1 MVDFKKELEKRHKAS
16 LQKVKDFGVGA
27 AVKVADTIAHPENLY
42 GLIPALQPLA
52 EFNKAR
58 REQEESKP
66 KSTKTNTPI
75 QDAARVRKAA
85 KASTVNNVIPTQQ
98 STRPQS
104 VSTPRV
110 SANTNARDIQSMIV
124 RIAKEEGVDPALA
137 LSIAH
142 VETGGSFNPNAV
154 GDNGNS
160 FGLFQI
166 HKPSHPDYKG
176 GTDPEANARY
186 GIRLFKRL
194 LDANNGS
201 VNKAIWAYNAGQG
214 NVNKG
219 ILPATTKNYLNMVAQ
234 LGPQYRQ
241 AGIGDVS
248 PVSQQNRETIQSM
261 APSTQ
266 SQGQGRIGDV
276 PQGQQGQAN
285 TPPVKPD
292 VVLSTS
298 AQDALLTQLQSG
310 VNDPRNEQMSI
321 PTMYNRLMDQYNE
334 LYNTIQTQDPRY
346 QGGMVDGQRYY
357 VDPAQLQSRMEMDRI
372 ARGVRDAR
380 GMTAPQSSKAQDYLN
395 QAQAMYQIAKANE
408 AGVPYADYQA
418 AMLDRRKQMIAARAA
433 QMEAQMQMA
442 LQNENNVFRRQ
453 QLIQQIEQ
461 NKVAAQNAMN
471 NLDYQLQYG
480 SYDAA
485 NQAANQM
492 QLQNLRGLQQQ
503 AAADLQYNRD
513 LAKLTY
519 ENQLGIE
526 RDQLKPQSQSNIYS
540 GLSEINA
547 LAGYNPQTAGK
558 LIQASGMGSKWFPQ
572 MTPELAQELWGQPT
586 QGQQQGFFGRLMSG
600 WKNNIGLQANEQ

>member
-16 LQKVKDFGVGA
+16 LQKVKDFGIGT
-27 AVKVADTIAHPENLY
+27 AVKIADTIAHPENLY
-42 GLIPALQPLA
+42 GLIPALMPLA

-58 REQEESKP
+58 RRAEDSKRKAEQKG
-66 KSTKTNTPI
+66 KTPV
-75 QDAARVRKAA
+75 QDAAKARKS
-85 KASTVNNVIPTQQ
+85 ASSSMTTNNVAPIQQ
-98 STRPQS
+98 PQRS

-166 HKPSHPDYKG
+166 HRPSHPDYKG

-214 NVNKG
+214 NVNRG

-241 AGIGDVS
+241 AGITGVA
-248 PVSQQNRETIQSM
+248 PVSQQNRAVIQSM

-266 SQGQGRIGDV
+266 TQGQGRIDGT
-276 PQGQQGQAN
+276 GQQAQAN
-285 TPPVKPD
+285 TPPAKPD
-292 VVLSTS
+292 VILSTP
-298 AQDALLTQLQSG
+298 AQDTLLTQLQSTI
-310 VNDPRNEQMSI
+310 NDPRNEQLSI
-321 PTMYNRLMDQYNE
+321 PTMYYRLMDQYDKM
-334 LYNTIQTQDPRY
+334 YDTIQNQDPRY
-346 QGGMVDGQRYY
+346 QGGIQTPQNPYY
-357 VDPAQLQSRMEMDRI
+357 VDPRQLERAQAANRNLAMLDYIQGRGPAPDQAGIMMNNAQQMYQAQL
-372 ARGVRDAR
+372 A
-380 GMTAPQSSKAQDYLN
+380 N
-395 QAQAMYQIAKANE
+395 Q
-408 AGVPYADYQA
+408 AGVPYSDYQA
-418 AMLDRRKQMIAARAA
+418 AMLDRQKQMILARAA
-433 QMEAQMQMA
+433 QIESQLQMA
-442 LQNENNVFRRQ
+442 AQNEDNVFRKQ
-453 QLIQQIEQ
+453 QLLQNIEQ
-461 NKVAAQNAMN
+461 NKVEAQNAMN
-471 NLDYQLQYG
+471 GLEYKLKYG

-485 NQAANQM
+485 NDAANKLNLLKLKN
-492 QLQNLRGLQQQ
+492 LQDQ
-503 AAADLQYNRD
+503 AAADLQFNRD

-519 ENQLGIE
+519 ENELGIK
-526 RDQLKPQSQSNIYS
+526 RDQAKPMSQGNIYA
-540 GLSEINA
+540 GLTPIMA
-547 LAGYNPQTAGK
+547 LAGYDNQKAGK
-558 LIQASGMGSKWFPQ
+558 LIQASGMGSTWFPQ
-572 MTPELAQELWGQPT
+572 MTPELAKEIWGQPS

-600 WKNNIGLQANEQ
+600 WKNNVGLQANEQ

>member
-1 MVDFKKELEKRHKAS
+1 MVDFAKELKRRHEAS
-16 LQKVKDFGVGA
+16 KQKVKDFA
-27 AVKVADTIAHPENLY
+27 LDTAVNIADTVLHPENLY
-42 GLIPALQPLA
+42 GRIPALHLLA
-52 EFNKAR
+52 EFNKAKR
-58 REQEESKP
+58 KMEESKP
-66 KSTKTNTPI
+66 KTEQKKRTPI
-75 QDAARVRKAA
+75 QDAAKARKAS
-85 KASTVNNVIPTQQ
+85 ASMATNNVAPVQQ
-98 STRPQS
+98 SQANAS
-104 VSTPRV
+104 APRV

-219 ILPATTKNYLNMVAQ
+219 ILPAKTKNYLNMVAQ

-241 AGIGDVS
+241 AGISDVT
-248 PVSQQNRETIQSM
+248 PVSQQNREVIQSM

-266 SQGQGRIGDV
+266 SQGQGRIDSTN
-276 PQGQQGQAN
+276 QSQAVN
-285 TPPVKPD
+285 TPPAKPD
-292 VVLSTS
+292 VVLSTP

-310 VNDPRNEQMSI
+310 INDPRNEQMSI
-321 PTMYNRLMDQYNE
+321 PTMYNRLMNQYNE
-334 LYNTIQTQDPRY
+334 LYNTIQNQDPRY
-346 QGGMVDGQRYY
+346 QGDIQTPQNPYY
-357 VDPAQLQSRMEMDRI
+357 VDPRQLETAQARNRSLAMLDYIQGRGPAPDQAGIMMNNAQQMYQAQL
-372 ARGVRDAR
+372 G
-380 GMTAPQSSKAQDYLN
+380 N
-395 QAQAMYQIAKANE
+395 Q

-418 AMLDRRKQMIAARAA
+418 AMLDRQKQMIAARAA
-433 QMEAQMQMA
+433 QMESQMQMA
-442 LQNENNVFRRQ
+442 LQNENNVFRKQ
-453 QLIQQIEQ
+453 QLIQQMEQ

-471 NLDYQLQYG
+471 NLDYQLKYG

-485 NQAANQM
+485 NQAAQQI
-492 QLQNLRGLQQQ
+492 QLNNLRAVQQQ

-526 RDQLKPQSQSNIYS
+526 RDRLKPQSQSNIYS
-540 GLSEINA
+540 GLNAINA

-558 LIQASGMGSKWFPQ
+558 LIQASGMGSRWFPQ
-572 MTPELAQELWGQPT
+572 MTPELAQELWGQPA

-600 WKNNIGLQANEQ
+600 WKNNVGLQANEQ

>member
-1 MVDFKKELEKRHKAS
+1 MVDFVKILTDQLVKNNENKKPTKEVVKQAIKRASKGNPIVQKAI
-16 LQKVKDFGVGA
+16 QA
-27 AVKVADTIAHPENLY
+27 YDTGKKIIESVD
-42 GLIPALQPLA
+42 
-52 EFNKAR
+52 KS
-58 REQEESKP
+58 REEQGIQTPKK
-66 KSTKTNTPI
+66 KSTTPI
-75 QDAARVRKAA
+75 QDAAKARKS
-85 KASTVNNVIPTQQ
+85 ASTSMTINNVSPIQQ
-98 STRPQS
+98 SQRS
-104 VSTPRV
+104 VSTPRI
-110 SANTNARDIQSMIV
+110 SANTNAKDIQSMIV

-166 HKPSHPDYKG
+166 HRPSHPDYKG

-214 NVNKG
+214 NVNRG

-241 AGIGDVS
+241 AGISDVA
-248 PVSQQNRETIQSM
+248 PVSQQNRAVIQSM

-266 SQGQGRIGDV
+266 TQGQGRIDGT
-276 PQGQQGQAN
+276 GQQAQTN
-285 TPPVKPD
+285 TPPAKPD
-292 VVLSTS
+292 VVLSTP
-298 AQDALLTQLQSG
+298 AQDTLLTQLQSG
-310 VNDPRNEQMSI
+310 VNDPRNEQLSI

-346 QGGMVDGQRYY
+346 QGGMVEGQRYY

-395 QAQAMYQIAKANE
+395 QAQTMYQIAKANE
-408 AGVPYADYQA
+408 AGVPYSDYQA
-418 AMLDRRKQMIAARAA
+418 AMLDRQKQMIAARAA
-433 QMEAQMQMA
+433 QIESQ
-442 LQNENNVFRRQ
+442 LQLAVRNESNIFAKQ
-453 QLIQQIEQ
+453 QLIQQMEQ

-471 NLDYQLQYG
+471 NLDYQLRYG

-485 NQAANQM
+485 NTAANNL
-492 QLQNLRGLQQQ
+492 QLQKLKGLQEQ
-503 AAADLQYNRD
+503 AKADLQYTRD

-519 ENQLGIE
+519 QNELGMQ
-526 RDQLKPQSQSNIYS
+526 RDQAKPMSQGNIYA
-540 GLSEINA
+540 GLNPIMA
-547 LAGYNPQTAGK
+547 LAGYDNQKAGK

-572 MTPELAQELWGQPT
+572 MTPELAQEIWGQPT

-600 WKNNIGLQANEQ
+600 WKNNVGLQADEQ

>member
-1 MVDFKKELEKRHKAS
+1 MVDFAKL
-16 LQKVKDFGVGA
+16 
-27 AVKVADTIAHPENLY
+27 
-42 GLIPALQPLA
+42 LA
-52 EFNKAR
+52 EQAAKNFKNRRDTKEVIDAIKRLPIVKKAQAALDTAKSVKAGADSVMKEGEGNKTT
-58 REQEESKP
+58 
-66 KSTKTNTPI
+66 TKTPI
-75 QDAARVRKAA
+75 QDAAKARKS
-85 KASTVNNVIPTQQ
+85 ASSSMTTNNVAPTQQ
-98 STRPQS
+98 TQRS

-124 RIAKEEGVDPALA
+124 RVAKEEGVDPALA

-166 HKPSHPDYKG
+166 HRPSHPDYKG

-241 AGIGDVS
+241 AGISDVA
-248 PVSQQNRETIQSM
+248 PVSQQNREIIQSM

-266 SQGQGRIGDV
+266 NQGQGRIDGNV
-276 PQGQQGQAN
+276 QQTN
-285 TPPVKPD
+285 TPPTKPD
-292 VVLSTS
+292 VVLSTP
-298 AQDALLTQLQSG
+298 AQDTLLTQLQSTI
-310 VNDPRNEQMSI
+310 NDPRNEQLSI

-334 LYNTIQTQDPRY
+334 LYNTIQNQDPRY
-346 QGGMVDGQRYY
+346 QGGIVEGQRYY

-372 ARGVRDAR
+372 AKGVREAR

-395 QAQAMYQIAKANE
+395 QAQSMYQIAKANE
-408 AGVPYADYQA
+408 AGVPYSDYQA
-418 AMLDRRKQMIAARAA
+418 AMLDRQKQMIATRAA
-433 QMEAQMQMA
+433 QIESQLQMA
-442 LQNENNVFRRQ
+442 AQNEDNVFRKQ
-453 QLIQQIEQ
+453 QLLQKIEE
-461 NKVAAQNAMN
+461 NKVEAQNAMSG
-471 NLDYQLQYG
+471 LDYKLKYDSYDVTNAAVNKLQLQ
-480 SYDAA
+480 ALK
-485 NQAANQM
+485 NLQEQAK
-492 QLQNLRGLQQQ
+492 
-503 AAADLQYNRD
+503 ADLQYSRD

-519 ENQLGIE
+519 QNELNMK
-526 RDQLKPQSQSNIYS
+526 RDQAKPRSQGNIYA
-540 GLSEINA
+540 GLNPIMS
-547 LAGYNPQTAGK
+547 LAGYDNRKAGK
-558 LIQASGMGSKWFPQ
+558 LIQASGMGSTWFPQ

-600 WKNNIGLQANEQ
+600 WKNNVGLQANEQ

>member
-1 MVDFKKELEKRHKAS
+1 MVDFAKLLAEQAAKNFKNRRDTKE
-16 LQKVKDFGVGA
+16 VI
-27 AVKVADTIAHPENLY
+27 DTIKRLPIIKKAQA
-42 GLIPALQPLA
+42 ALDTA
-52 EFNKAR
+52 KSIKTGADSVMKT
-58 REQEESKP
+58 EEKNNTT
-66 KSTKTNTPI
+66 TKTPI
-75 QDAARVRKAA
+75 QDAAKARKS
-85 KASTVNNVIPTQQ
+85 ASSPMTTNNVAPTQQ
-98 STRPQS
+98 AQRSAS
-104 VSTPRV
+104 APRV

-124 RIAKEEGVDPALA
+124 RIAREEGVDPALA

-166 HKPSHPDYKG
+166 HRPSHPDYKG

-241 AGIGDVS
+241 AGISDVA
-248 PVSQQNRETIQSM
+248 PVSQQNREIIQSM

-266 SQGQGRIGDV
+266 TQGQGRIDGNV
-276 PQGQQGQAN
+276 QQAN
-285 TPPVKPD
+285 TPPAKPD
-292 VVLSTS
+292 VVLSTP
-298 AQDALLTQLQSG
+298 AQDALLTQLQSTI
-310 VNDPRNEQMSI
+310 NDPRNEQMSI

-334 LYNTIQTQDPRY
+334 LYNTIQNQDPRY
-346 QGGMVDGQRYY
+346 QGGIVEGQRYY

-372 ARGVRDAR
+372 ARGVREAR

-395 QAQAMYQIAKANE
+395 QAQTMYQIAKANE
-408 AGVPYADYQA
+408 AGVPYSDYQA
-418 AMLDRRKQMIAARAA
+418 AMLDRQKQMIAARAA
-433 QMEAQMQMA
+433 QMESQLQLAA
-442 LQNENNVFRRQ
+442 QNEDNIFRKQ
-453 QLIQQIEQ
+453 QLLQQIEQ
-461 NKVAAQNAMN
+461 NKIEAQNAMN
-471 NLDYQLQYG
+471 GLDYKLKYD

-485 NQAANQM
+485 NDAVNKLQLLKLKELQDQAK
-492 QLQNLRGLQQQ
+492 
-503 AAADLQYNRD
+503 ADLQYSRD

-519 ENQLGIE
+519 QNELNMK
-526 RDQLKPQSQSNIYS
+526 RDQAKPMSQGNIYA
-540 GLSEINA
+540 GLNPIMS
-547 LAGYNPQTAGK
+547 LAGYDNRKAGK
-558 LIQASGMGSKWFPQ
+558 LIQASGMGSTWFPQ
-572 MTPELAQELWGQPT
+572 MTPELAQELWGQPN

>member
-1 MVDFKKELEKRHKAS
+1 MVDLYKLLAKKAAENAANKKNQSGVKNLLRWTPIIGPAVRAVDTTKSIVEGITEGLES
-16 LQKVKDFGVGA
+16 SDSQK
-27 AVKVADTIAHPENLY
+27 
-42 GLIPALQPLA
+42 
-52 EFNKAR
+52 
-58 REQEESKP
+58 SK
-66 KSTKTNTPI
+66 KTKLTPI
-75 QDAARVRKAA
+75 QDLAKARKASPSMTA
-85 KASTVNNVIPTQQ
+85 NNTTPVQQSQPSASTPSIPTD
-98 STRPQS
+98 
-104 VSTPRV
+104 
-110 SANTNARDIQSMIV
+110 TNAKDMQSMIFG
-124 RIAKEEGVDPALA
+124 IAKEEGVDPALA
-137 LSIAH
+137 LSIAQI
-142 VETGGSFNPNAV
+142 ESGFNPNAV

-219 ILPATTKNYLNMVAQ
+219 ILPATTKNYINRVAQ
-234 LGPQYRQ
+234 LAPQYRQ
-241 AGIGDVS
+241 AGISDVA
-248 PVSQQNRETIQSM
+248 PVSQQNRAVIQSM

-266 SQGQGRIGDV
+266 SQGQGRIDSIS
-276 PQGQQGQAN
+276 QQTQAN
-285 TPPVKPD
+285 TPPTKPD
-292 VVLSTS
+292 VVLSTP

-334 LYNTIQTQDPRY
+334 LYSTIQNQDPRY
-346 QGGMVDGQRYY
+346 QGSIQTPQNPYY
-357 VDPAQLQSRMEMDRI
+357 VDPRQLEAAQARNRSLAMLDYIQGRGPAPDQAGMMMNNAQQMYQAQL
-372 ARGVRDAR
+372 A
-380 GMTAPQSSKAQDYLN
+380 N
-395 QAQAMYQIAKANE
+395 Q

-418 AMLDRRKQMIAARAA
+418 AMLDRQKQMIAARAA

-442 LQNENNVFRRQ
+442 LQNENNVFRKQ

-485 NQAANQM
+485 NQAAQQM
-492 QLQNLRGLQQQ
+492 QLNNLRAMQQQ

-519 ENQLGIE
+519 QNQLGIE

-540 GLSEINA
+540 GLNAINA
-547 LAGYNPQTAGK
+547 LSGYNPQVAGK

-586 QGQQQGFFGRLMSG
+586 QGQQQGGFGRFMSG
-600 WKNNIGLQANEQ
+600 WKKNVGLQANEQ

>member
-1 MVDFKKELEKRHKAS
+1 MVDFAKLLAEQAAKNFKNRRDTKE
-16 LQKVKDFGVGA
+16 VI
-27 AVKVADTIAHPENLY
+27 DTIKRLPIIKKAQA
-42 GLIPALQPLA
+42 ALDTAKSIKAGADSTLGK
-52 EFNKAR
+52 EEKNKAT
-58 REQEESKP
+58 
-66 KSTKTNTPI
+66 TKTPI
-75 QDAARVRKAA
+75 QDAAKARK
-85 KASTVNNVIPTQQ
+85 SVSSSMTTNNVVPVQQ
-98 STRPQS
+98 SQRS

-110 SANTNARDIQSMIV
+110 SPNTNARDIQSMIV

-166 HKPSHPDYKG
+166 HRPSHPDYKG

-219 ILPATTKNYLNMVAQ
+219 ILPATTKNYLNMIAQ

-241 AGIGDVS
+241 AGITDVA
-248 PVSQQNRETIQSM
+248 PVSQQNREIIQSM
-261 APSTQ
+261 ASSTQ
-266 SQGQGRIGDV
+266 NQGQGRMDATE
-276 PQGQQGQAN
+276 QQTN

-292 VVLSTS
+292 VVLSTP
-298 AQDALLTQLQSG
+298 AQDSLLTQLQST

-334 LYNTIQTQDPRY
+334 LYNTIQNQDPRY
-346 QGGMVDGQRYY
+346 QGGMVEGQRYY

-372 ARGVRDAR
+372 AKGVRDAR
-380 GMTAPQSSKAQDYLN
+380 GMAAPQSSKAQDYLN
-395 QAQAMYQIAKANE
+395 QAQTMYQIAKANE
-408 AGVPYADYQA
+408 AGVPYSDYQA
-418 AMLDRRKQMIAARAA
+418 AMLDRQKQMITARAA
-433 QMEAQMQMA
+433 QIESQLQLAA
-442 LQNENNVFRRQ
+442 QNEDNVFRKQ
-453 QLIQQIEQ
+453 QLLQQIEQ
-461 NKVAAQNAMN
+461 NKVEAQNAMSG
-471 NLDYQLQYG
+471 LDYKLRYDSYDTNNYALNKLQLQALK
-480 SYDAA
+480 DLQE
-485 NQAANQM
+485 QAK
-492 QLQNLRGLQQQ
+492 
-503 AAADLQYNRD
+503 ADLQYNRD

-519 ENQLGIE
+519 QNELNMK
-526 RDQLKPQSQSNIYS
+526 RDQAKPMSQGNIYS
-540 GLSEINA
+540 GLNSINA
-547 LAGYNPQTAGK
+547 LAGYNPQVAGK

-586 QGQQQGFFGRLMSG
+586 KGQQQGFFERLMSG
-600 WKNNIGLQANEQ
+600 WKNNVGLQANEQ